1 MIVSLT
7 RTSLVVALAL
17 LILTVPLVAEA
28 QRAGNPPRV
37 GVLGAN
43 ASGPGFEAFRAG
55 LRDLGWIEGQNVLI
69 EYRWAEGD
77 FERLP
82 KLAAELVGL
91 KVEIIVTASTPAIRA
106 VQHATKTIPI
116 VMASSADAV
125 STGLVVS
132 LARPGGNT
140 TGMTVLIPE
149 LSAKRLDVLKEA
161 IPKVSRVGVLWNST
175 AGPSGQLALDETQ
188 AAAGKLGLH
197 LQPVDVRRPDEIE
210 AAVSTIAKSHAGALF
225 IIEGPLLIQHRRRVI
240 DMAARNRLPT
250 VAPLREFAEAG
261 GLIAYGPSLVDTFR
275 HAARYV
281 DKILKGAKPGDLPVE
296 QPTRFEM
303 VVNLKTAKALSL
315 TIPQS
320 LLLQADQV
328 IE

>member
-1 MIVSLT
+1 MVVSLT
-7 RTSLVVALAL
+7 RSALAIVVALV
-17 LILTVPLVAEA
+17 ILAAPLVAEA
-28 QRAGNPPRV
+28 QRVGNPPRI
-37 GVLGAN
+37 GFLGTG
-43 ASGPGFEAFRAG
+43 ASGPAVEAFRAG
-55 LRDLGWIEGQNVLI
+55 LRGLGWVEGQNIIL
-69 EYRWAEGD
+69 EFRWAEGD
-77 FERLP
+77 FDRLP

-149 LSAKRLDVLKEA
+149 LSAKRLEVLKEA
-161 IPKVSRVGVLWNST
+161 IPKASRVGVLWNST
-175 AGPSGQLALDETQ
+175 AGPAGQLALDEMQ
-188 AAAGKLGLH
+188 SAAGKLGLH
-197 LQPVDVRRPDEIE
+197 LRPIDVRRPDEIE
-210 AAVSTIAKSHAGALF
+210 TAVSMIAKDHAEALL
-225 IIEGPLLIQHRRRVI
+225 IIEGPLLIQHRTRVI

-281 DKILKGAKPGDLPVE
+281 DKILKGAQPGDLPVE
-296 QPTRFEM
+296 QPTRFEL
-303 VVNLKTAKALSL
+303 VINLKTANALGL
-315 TIPQS
+315 TIPQA
-320 LLLQADQV
+320 LLLRADEV
-328 IE
+328 IR